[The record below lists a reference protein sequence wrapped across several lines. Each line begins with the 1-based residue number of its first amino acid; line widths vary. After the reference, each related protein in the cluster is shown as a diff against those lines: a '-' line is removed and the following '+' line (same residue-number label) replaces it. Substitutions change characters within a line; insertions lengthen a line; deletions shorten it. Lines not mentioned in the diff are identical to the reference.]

1 MVFTSILQSVIMPSV
16 QPNVIRIYDSFG
28 SIIVKIPYQDIVSV
42 PPESLDAEISDGLIS
57 VKNSSTNKYIFYK
70 ASHAIIKGQ
79 SGDAVLAPT
88 AAGTKS
94 VLDTLFGDDNPSNL
108 VNNTQL
114 NNATAPI
121 SQILKTASATKKS
134 LEFSTTGGKLDVKET
149 EAKISK
155 GFSEFKALDD
165 RTTISVKS
173 NTSGTAASAE
183 AIEITGKTDSQ
194 DSNVDIKGQLKVS
207 QPPLSR
213 FSYTQPNQVE
223 KVSVSGGAN
232 YLQLPSISSSGTL
245 NSNVIQGSIV
255 YGDAEDTINRGTRN
269 YISLK
274 GLSTGATV
282 NITASIRTLLNQSAL
297 FICADSRNPSG
308 ATTHAITTV
317 GANNFN
323 ISHSLDVTD
332 FDDVKLYFAI
342 DGNAVGS
349 VTFYSIEV
357 TIS

>member
-1 MVFTSILQSVIMPSV
+1 MSTVTAYSF
-16 QPNVIRIYDSFG
+16 IRIYENFG
-28 SIIVKIPYQDIVSV
+28 SIVIHLPYSDPAMYS
-42 PPESLDAEISDGLIS
+42 PESLDAEISGNLIS
-57 VKNSSTNKYIFYK
+57 VKNSSTGRFVFAGMKYSNLRGK
-70 ASHAIIKGQ
+70 
-79 SGDAVLAPT
+79 SGSGSLAPT

-94 VLDTLFGDDNPSNL
+94 FLDTLFGDDNPSNL
-108 VNNTQL
+108 VNSTEL

-121 SQILKTASATKKS
+121 KQIIKTASATKKS

-183 AIEITGKTDSQ
+183 AIEITGKADSQ

-342 DGNAVGS
+342 DGNAIGS

>member
-1 MVFTSILQSVIMPSV
+1 MSTPIAYSF
-16 QPNVIRIYDSFG
+16 IRIYENFG
-28 SIIVKIPYQDIVSV
+28 SIVIHLPYSDPVMYS
-42 PPESLDAEISDGLIS
+42 PESLDAEISGNLIS
-57 VKNSSTNKYIFYK
+57 VKNSSTGRFVFGGMKYSNLRGK
-70 ASHAIIKGQ
+70 
-79 SGDAVLAPT
+79 SGFSSLAPT

-94 VLDTLFGDDNPSNL
+94 ILDTLFGDDNPSNL

-114 NNATAPI
+114 NNVTAPI
-121 SQILKTASATKKS
+121 SQILKTASTTKKS

-183 AIEITGKTDSQ
+183 AIEITGKADIQ

-207 QPPLSR
+207 QPPLSK
-213 FSYTQPNQVE
+213 FSYTQPSLPE
-223 KVSVSGGAN
+223 KLSVSGSVD

-245 NSNVIQGSIV
+245 VTNVIQGSIV
-255 YGDAEDTINRGTRN
+255 YGDADDTINRGNRN

-274 GLSTGATV
+274 GLSTGASV
-282 NITASIRTLLNQSAL
+282 SVTASIKTILDQSAL
-297 FICADSRNPSG
+297 FVSADSRNASA
-308 ATTHAITTV
+308 ATNHAITTV
-317 GANNFN
+317 GTNTFN
-323 ISHSLDVTD
+323 ISHSFDVTN
-332 FDDVKLYFAI
+332 FDEVKLYFSI
-342 DGNAVGS
+342 DGTATGS
-349 VTFYSIEV
+349 LTFQSLEV